1 MLGNLC
7 FAGVNDSG
15 WHISQAAVTQGDSQ
29 PAASWQRDA

>member
-1 MLGNLC
+1 GQ
-7 FAGVNDSG
+7 DSDAVSTLRG